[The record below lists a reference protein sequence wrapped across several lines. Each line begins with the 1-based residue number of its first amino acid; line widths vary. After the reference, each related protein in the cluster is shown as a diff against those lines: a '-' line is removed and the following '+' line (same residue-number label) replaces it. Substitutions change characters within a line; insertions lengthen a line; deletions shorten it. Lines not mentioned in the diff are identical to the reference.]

1 VVRSIHWSVAQLA
14 CGLVSGKLWLGL
26 RIRIP
31 ELNVGSKFYVL
42 YFVKTDGL
50 LNFNGLSL

>member
-1 VVRSIHWSVAQLA
+1 MVRSIHWSVAQLA
-14 CGLVSGKLWLGL
+14 CGLVAGKLWLGL

-42 YFVKTDGL
+42 YFVKADGL